1 LPRKIYGPQAVELGL
16 ANKCVPRSELLPQ
29 AREWA
34 KRLAQGPTVALGL
47 MKLGMNRGLQMTLH
61 DVLHYEA
68 HAQALAVQTH
78 DVREG
83 LQAFIEKRAPKFQGR

>member
-1 LPRKIYGPQAVELGL
+1 
-16 ANKCVPRSELLPQ
+16 
-29 AREWA
+29 
-34 KRLAQGPTVALGL
+34 
-47 MKLGMNRGLQMTLH
+47 MKLGMNRGLQMTLR
-61 DVLHYEA
+61 DVMHYEA

>member
-1 LPRKIYGPQAVELGL
+1 
-16 ANKCVPRSELLPQ
+16 
-29 AREWA
+29 
-34 KRLAQGPTVALGL
+34 

-61 DVLHYEA
+61 DVMHYEA

-83 LQAFIEKRAPKFQGR
+83 LQGVHRKEISEVSREVELTDRIPYNKKL